1 MPTLATL
8 LVFAAVA
15 LGFAALPGPS
25 NLFVLARGIG
35 VGARP
40 ALAGA
45 AGCATGASVY
55 VVMTAVGLSAL
66 LASSQTVFA
75 ALHYL
80 GAAYLVL
87 LGVRALRTRGDA
99 HGLELA
105 GGAAEAG
112 GDESGAGETAA
123 GAAPGEANLWK
134 SYRQGVVVELSNPK
148 VALFFLALFPQ
159 FVHAS
164 RGPAWAQIL
173 VLGAVFVVVGFL
185 SDGTYA
191 LGSGALGRWLRRRP
205 ALMRRQPQASG
216 VLYLA
221 LGAWVAASGAGS
233 GAAHASAP
241 APGTP
246 R

>member
-1 MPTLATL
+1 MPTPATVL
-8 LVFAAVA
+8 LFAVVA

-55 VVMTAVGLSAL
+55 VVATAVGLSAL

-87 LGVRALRTRGDA
+87 LGVRAIRTRGPEPA
-99 HGLELA
+99 ASPAA
-105 GGAAEAG
+105 GGEPAEQR
-112 GDESGAGETAA
+112 
-123 GAAPGEANLWK
+123 LWR

-159 FVHAS
+159 FVHS
-164 RGPAWAQIL
+164 GRGPAWAQIV

-185 SDGTYA
+185 SDATYA
-191 LGSGALGRWLRRRP
+191 IGSGALGRWLRRRP
-205 ALMRRQPQASG
+205 ALLRRQPQVSG
-216 VLYLA
+216 ALYLG
-221 LGAWVAASGAGS
+221 LGAWVAASGSGS
-233 GAAHASAP
+233 GEAHAR
-241 APGTP
+241 G

>member
-1 MPTLATL
+1 MPTPATL
-8 LVFAAVA
+8 LLFAAVA

-45 AGCATGASVY
+45 AGCATGAAVY

-75 ALHYL
+75 ILHYL

-87 LGVRALRTRGDA
+87 LGVRAIRTRGPDPHGADA
-99 HGLELA
+99 D
-105 GGAAEAG
+105 AADPAERR
-112 GDESGAGETAA
+112 
-123 GAAPGEANLWK
+123 LWR

-159 FVHAS
+159 FIHS
-164 RGPAWAQIL
+164 GRGPAWAQIV

-185 SDGTYA
+185 SDATYA
-191 LGSGALGRWLRRRP
+191 VGSGALGRWLRRRP
-205 ALMRRQPQASG
+205 ALLRRQPQASG
-216 VLYLA
+216 VLYLG
-221 LGAWVAASGAGS
+221 LGAWVAASGTG
-233 GAAHASAP
+233 GGET
-241 APGTP
+241 PG
-246 R
+246 RGR

>member
-8 LVFAAVA
+8 LIFAAVA

-55 VVMTAVGLSAL
+55 VVMTAIGLSAL

-75 ALHYL
+75 VLHYA

-99 HGLELA
+99 HGLDVE
-105 GGAAEAG
+105 G
-112 GDESGAGETAA
+112 A
-123 GAAPGEANLWK
+123 GAAPAEADLWR

-164 RGPAWAQIL
+164 QGPAWAQIL
-173 VLGAVFVVVGFL
+173 VLGAVFVVVGFI

-221 LGAWVAASGAGS
+221 LGAWVAASGAS
-233 GAAHASAP
+233 TSSAHAAAP
-241 APGTP
+241 